1 MRGFL
6 DPTCA
11 LAFRC
16 SRRWFDL
23 RATASEKIRHCDGC
37 RREVHWCASDKEL
50 EAHAERGGGIEE
62 ASHSRAPALVVAR
75 KGAVHPSPAS
85 KGSTTPATGRWIA
98 SVVTFLPVAAESAP
112 A

>member
-6 DPTCA
+6 DPTSA

-37 RREVHWCASDKEL
+37 RRATRAGQPISSEDFPYCD
-50 EAHAERGGGIEE
+50 ERGG
-62 ASHSRAPALVVAR
+62 
-75 KGAVHPSPAS
+75 
-85 KGSTTPATGRWIA
+85 
-98 SVVTFLPVAAESAP
+98 
-112 A
+112 